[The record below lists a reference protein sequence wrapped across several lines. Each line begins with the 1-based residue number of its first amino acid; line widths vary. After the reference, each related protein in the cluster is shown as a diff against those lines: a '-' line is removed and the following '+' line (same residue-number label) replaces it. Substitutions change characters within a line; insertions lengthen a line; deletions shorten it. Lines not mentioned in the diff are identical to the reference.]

1 MALRPDQTTPP
12 QSPKTPRQPGSWLRL
27 ALLAGLSLYIVI
39 LLSPVLSRFGGPA
52 RVDLSYSQLLTQ
64 IDSGNVAD
72 ITIQGQ
78 NAQGDLKS
86 SFTNNGVTNT
96 QFSATVPD
104 NVGLTDPTFFPLLK
118 SNHVTTVVK
127 QDTGGI
133 ASLLFTF
140 LPFLVLIAIWI
151 WFVRRSGQ
159 AAQGIFSFGRSRAR
173 MQEPGTPKTT
183 FHDVA
188 GVEQA
193 QFELQEMVDFLRDP
207 QKFQKL
213 GGRMPKGVLLIG
225 PPGTGKTLL
234 AKAVAGEAGVPFFSI
249 SASEFVEMFVGVGA
263 SRVRDLFNQ
272 ARQSAPCVIF
282 IDEIDAV
289 GRKRSMRIAGN
300 DERDQTLN
308 QLLVELDGFDGR
320 KAVVVLAATNRVDIL
335 DKALLRPGRFDRHV
349 TVSHPDRVGREA
361 ILKVHTRLTPL
372 HEDVSLERLSRLTI
386 GMTGADLANLVNE
399 AALCAARQDLEH
411 ITHDCFEDA
420 LVRVQLGALR
430 RIVMS
435 EKDRHITAYH
445 EAGHALVAYHLPEA
459 DSVNRV
465 TILPRGQSLGVTQ
478 FTAEEDRYN
487 YSRETLMARIAVG
500 LGGRV
505 AEELTFG
512 AERVTTGAEND
523 LQVVT
528 DLARRMVTRWGMSEQ
543 VGVVFAD
550 YEPGGMSLNMRRS
563 GIDDLPAQG
572 RSLLVDA
579 DGRLILN
586 SGDAGDAGDMDD
598 VLPRQ
603 HVFAMGMP
611 AMRNTNNSATMASM
625 IDLEVQRILKE
636 GYAMARTL
644 LSEHD
649 DQLKKLANTLM
660 ELEQLNRKQFEAL
673 LQE

>member
-12 QSPKTPRQPGSWLRL
+12 QSPKTPRQPGSRLRL

-39 LLSPVLSRFGGPA
+39 LLSPALSRFGGPA

-64 IDSGNVAD
+64 VDNGNVAD

-234 AKAVAGEAGVPFFSI
+234 ARAIAGEASVPFFSI

-263 SRVRDLFNQ
+263 SRVRSLFED
-272 ARQSAPCVIF
+272 AKKHAPSVVF
-282 IDEIDAV
+282 VDELDAV
-289 GRKRSMRIAGN
+289 GRQRGAG
-300 DERDQTLN
+300 
-308 QLLVELDGFDGR
+308 LV
-320 KAVVVLAATNRVDIL
+320 
-335 DKALLRPGRFDRHV
+335 
-349 TVSHPDRVGREA
+349 
-361 ILKVHTRLTPL
+361 
-372 HEDVSLERLSRLTI
+372 
-386 GMTGADLANLVNE
+386 GADLANLVNE
-399 AALCAARQDLEH
+399 AALHASRTNRTTVAMQD
-411 ITHDCFEDA
+411 FEESFD
-420 LVRVQLGALR
+420 RVVLGSERKIYLSESER
-430 RIVMS
+430 RVI
-435 EKDRHITAYH
+435 AYH
-445 EAGHALVAYHLPEA
+445 ESGHALVAWYQPQA
-459 DSVNRV
+459 DPVHKI
-465 TILPRGQSLGVTQ
+465 TIVPRGQALGVTQ
-478 FTAEEDRYN
+478 SIPTDDRHNLSEEY
-487 YSRETLMARIAVG
+487 LQARIAMA
-500 LGGRV
+500 LGGRA
-505 AEELTFG
+505 AEQLALG
-512 AERVTTGAEND
+512 SITTGAQND
-523 LQVVT
+523 LET
-528 DLARRMVTRWGMSEQ
+528 ATELARRMVVSWGMSQ
-543 VGVVFAD
+543 KMGLFSFDDSPQAVFLGRELAGT
-550 YEPGGMSLNMRRS
+550 PHISQRTAAI
-563 GIDDLPAQG
+563 IDEEVT
-572 RSLLVDA
+572 RLL
-579 DGRLILN
+579 
-586 SGDAGDAGDMDD
+586 
-598 VLPRQ
+598 
-603 HVFAMGMP
+603 
-611 AMRNTNNSATMASM
+611 T
-625 IDLEVQRILKE
+625 E
-636 GYAMARTL
+636 GYQTAETILTANRLKLDTL
-644 LSEHD
+644 
-649 DQLKKLANTLM
+649 AT
-660 ELEQLNRKQFEAL
+660 AL
-673 LQE
+673 LQEEVLEEDQIARLIGPRALEGGIATPKPWKALVTDAGEQV